1 MVVAP
6 MSEARVDRRAHRIEN
21 AGMSTLVGRE
31 DALRATNRFRHAS
44 PPDPRVLVL
53 EGEAGIGKTAV
64 WLDAVRAA
72 AEDGHLV
79 LDARPAASDAQLAYA
94 GVTDLVGSEFTEL
107 RQALPVPQAR
117 AVSAALLLE
126 DHGVAVEL
134 RAVAMGFVSILAEL
148 ARVRPVLVAV
158 DDIQWLDPAS
168 ERVLAFAAPR
178 LPAGVRLLLAR
189 RREATGRGAALRDL
203 SPDVAVR
210 VVLGPLSLASLHH
223 LIKERTGWSAPRP
236 LLTRLA
242 ATSGGN
248 PLYALEIARV
258 LAHRRVDPAWSEALP
273 IPATLQELV
282 ATRVEALSDRAREAL
297 LVASAL
303 SRPTDTLVAKTSGA
317 DGEAGLAEAR
327 HAEVLTEERGR
338 IRFAHPLLAAA
349 VYGGASP
356 VARRHLHRR
365 LAGVVTDPDERA
377 RHLAAGS
384 EEADA
389 DVSSELEIAASRAAS
404 RGAPD
409 AAAGLYAAA
418 AKLTPSG
425 APDDRA
431 RRLIGEAIAW
441 NAVGDFAS
449 ATTLAE
455 DALAL
460 AGAAPL
466 VIAAR
471 SLLASVAWF
480 NGDAGA
486 AVAHAE
492 QALEAA
498 RANDAAQ
505 GSIRAQLVRFNFSLD
520 LASAFDHA
528 ECAIDLLDE
537 QRDGAVLAHVLV
549 DRVFCGALR
558 GEAATEGLLTRAL
571 ALERRALAA
580 GTGAPQPMVLLW
592 LHCTDDVD
600 AARKRFAMEE
610 TWYRVRG
617 EDVWVADRLSH
628 VAIAELHAGDWVSA
642 EQRVEEACTGV
653 EALELRGPRAMIFE
667 KRALVDAHRGR
678 FERGRATLHGLLA
691 ASDHAEQ
698 SWWAALSLSTLA
710 FLEFAD
716 GAYEAAD
723 AALVRMHELAGSVGA
738 SDLLFDRS
746 EAFHVELLLA
756 LGEVDRARL
765 TLQRLERRE
774 RTLPRPWITA
784 ALPRV
789 RALLAAAD
797 GDLEGALDELVDIEA
812 GGAATLLPF
821 EYGCG
826 LLVRGRIER
835 RARKKRAAAESLTRA
850 AELFEQL
857 GSPPFAARARHELER
872 VGLRRTA
879 SELTPTERRIAQL
892 ASGGSTN
899 REIAQAAFVSQKTVE
914 ANLARVY
921 RKLGIHSRAELG
933 ARMAVE
939 RV

>member
-1 MVVAP
+1 
-6 MSEARVDRRAHRIEN
+6 
-21 AGMSTLVGRE
+21 MSTLVGRE
-31 DALRATNRFRHAS
+31 DALSATNRFLHAS
-44 PPDPRVLVL
+44 PPDPQVLVL
-53 EGEAGIGKTAV
+53 EGDPGIGKTAL
-64 WLDAVRAA
+64 WLDAVGVA
-72 AEDGHLV
+72 AEGGHLV
-79 LDARPAASDAQLAYA
+79 LDARPAESDAQLAYA
-94 GVTDLVGSEFTEL
+94 VFTDLVGSEFAEL
-107 RQALPVPQAR
+107 RESLPVPQAR

-126 DHGVAVEL
+126 DHDGPVEL

-148 ARVRPVLVAV
+148 ARVRPVVVAV

-189 RREATGRGAALRDL
+189 RHDATGKGAEQLRDL
-203 SPDVAVR
+203 SLDVAVR
-210 VVLGPLSLASLHH
+210 VVLGPLSLASLRH
-223 LIKERTGWSAPRP
+223 LIHERTGWSVPRP

-258 LAHRRVDPAWSEALP
+258 IARRPVDPAWGEALP
-273 IPATLQELV
+273 VPATLQELV
-282 ATRVEALSDRAREAL
+282 ATRVEALSDGAQEAL
-297 LVASAL
+297 LVAAAL
-303 SRPTDTLVAKTSGA
+303 SRPTDALVVDASGA
-317 DGEAGLAEAR
+317 DGAAGLVEAR
-327 HAEVLTEERGR
+327 KAEVITQERGR
-338 IRFAHPLLAAA
+338 IRFTHPLLAAA
-349 VYGGASP
+349 VYGGASHET
-356 VARRHLHRR
+356 RRRLHRR
-365 LAGVVTDPDERA
+365 LATNVTDPDERA

-389 DVSSELEIAASRAAS
+389 DISSELEIAAARATS

-431 RRLIGEAIAW
+431 RRLIGEAAAW

-460 AGAAPL
+460 ADAAPL
-466 VIAAR
+466 LIAAR
-471 SLLASVAWF
+471 SLLASIAWF
-480 NGDAGA
+480 NGDAA
-486 AVAHAE
+486 SAVAHAGH
-492 QALEAA
+492 ALEAA
-498 RANDAAQ
+498 GASMAVR
-505 GSIRAQLVRFNFSLD
+505 GPIHAQLVRFNFSLD
-520 LASAFDHA
+520 LASALDHA
-528 ECAIDLLDE
+528 ERAIGLLDE
-537 QRDGAVLAHVLV
+537 QRDGAILAHVLV
-549 DRVFCGALR
+549 DRVFGGALR
-558 GEAATEGLLTRAL
+558 GEAVTEGSLERAL

-592 LHCTDDVD
+592 LHCTDDAD

-628 VAIAELHAGDWVSA
+628 LAVAELHAGDWISA
-642 EQRVEEACTGV
+642 EQQVEEACTAV

-667 KRALVDAHRGR
+667 KRALIDAHRGR
-678 FERGRATLHGLLA
+678 FERGRETLHRLLA
-691 ASDHAEQ
+691 ASDRAEQ

-738 SDLLFDRS
+738 NDLLFDRS
-746 EAFHVELLLA
+746 EAFHVEVLLV
-756 LGEVDRARL
+756 LGKVDRARS

-774 RTLPRPWITA
+774 SALPRPWIAA
-784 ALPRV
+784 ALPRA

-797 GDLEGALDELVDIEA
+797 GDLEGALAELVDLEA
-812 GGAATLLPF
+812 GGAAMLVPF
-821 EYGCG
+821 ECACG

-857 GSPPFAARARHELER
+857 GSPPFAARARRELER
-872 VGLRRTA
+872 VGLHRTTG
-879 SELTPTERRIAQL
+879 ELTPTERQIARL

-933 ARMAVE
+933 ARMAAE
-939 RV
+939 RVDSEQT